1 MMKKLLSLGLILCI
15 LVGVFG
21 GMVTVQA
28 ANSGS
33 CGENVYYSYSAG
45 VLTISGTGPMTE
57 YNNMDDVP
65 WDSYRDWI
73 EEVVVEEGVT
83 TLGDW
88 SIYNMPELRKVTLPQ
103 SLKRLET
110 AVFCYCKSLSEL
122 TLPDSIEFI
131 GNLAVTDLPEL
142 TRINVPDSLR
152 EMGGF
157 EAGNYTELTNLQE
170 VIIDPD
176 HPYVKYQD
184 GMLIYRDNGRLFSG
198 CAASGDV
205 VIPYGVTVIDDSAFI
220 NNNRL
225 TTVSVAE
232 TVTEIGAMCFYRCEN
247 LTGVYLPGGLK
258 EFGYEVFGA
267 CDMLSEVRFGGTQS
281 QWDSIEFQ
289 ADSMTSEDEGLALT
303 NEILVTSSIPY
314 DTSSSAA
321 DPVSSDTPAVEV
333 PEAPVPAAVPAEI
346 RGVCGDAV
354 EWEFV
359 EYYDAE
365 TGEDQSYLSIYG
377 YGPMYDYFDGT
388 DAPWASVIGNARQI
402 SVGEGVTAIGS
413 NAFVGCENLNAMFVS
428 FTVESFGERCLRDCP
443 NLEVI
448 FYDGTLDQ
456 WQQVQV
462 GADNDT
468 LLQNLCYYEPSDD
481 TYYSL
486 PQDTSAA
493 AEPETETVT
502 DAPVQTQ
509 DAPVVSDGEGE
520 ESLSPMTIILVAAV
534 AVMVIAIVAAIIV
547 IVVVLKRTKPQS
559 APAQPQPVEAPVQE
573 QPPVT
578 QNQTQGFYSQYREGP
593 SQYGEAPSQ
602 YRQEPSQYNREE

>member
-15 LVGVFG
+15 LVGLFG

-33 CGENVYYSYSAG
+33 CGENVSYTYSGG
-45 VLTISGTGPMTE
+45 VLTISGSGPMTE
-57 YNNMDDVP
+57 YDNMDDVP
-65 WDSYRDWI
+65 WDSYRDSI

-83 TLGDW
+83 ALGDW
-88 SIYNMPELRKVTLPQ
+88 SIYNMDELRKVTLPQ

-110 AVFCYCKSLSEL
+110 AVFCFCKNLAEL

-131 GNLAVTDLPEL
+131 GNLAVTDLPSL

-157 EAGNYTELTNLQE
+157 EAGNYTELINLQE
-170 VIIDPD
+170 VIIDPE
-176 HPYVKYQD
+176 HPFVKYQD

-205 VIPYGVTVIDDSAFI
+205 VIPQGVTIIDDSAFI
-220 NNNRL
+220 QNNRI

-289 ADSMTSEDEGLALT
+289 ADNMTSEDEGLALA
-303 NEILVTSSIPY
+303 NELLVTGSIPY
-314 DTSSSAA
+314 KSSSA
-321 DPVSSDTPAVEV
+321 PAPEAAVTEAPAAPAEEV
-333 PEAPVPAAVPAEI
+333 PEAPAPAAVPAEI

-365 TGEDQSYLSIYG
+365 TGEDQSYLTIYG
-377 YGPMYDYFDGT
+377 YGSMYDYWDGT
-388 DAPWASVIGNARQI
+388 DAPWASVIGKAKQI
-402 SVGEGVTAIGS
+402 IVDEGVTAIGD
-413 NAFVGCENLNAMFVS
+413 NAFTGSVNLESAYIGS
-428 FTVESFGERCLRDCP
+428 TVTAFGENCFNDCP
-443 NLEVI
+443 FLEIVA
-448 FYDGTLDQ
+448 YQGTQEQ

-462 GADNDT
+462 EPDNDI
-468 LLQNLCYYEPSDD
+468 LLMNLFIFDPEEEVYYPPE
-481 TYYSL
+481 TG
-486 PQDTSAA
+486 AV
-493 AEPETETVT
+493 AEPETSMGQET
-502 DAPVQTQ
+502 QTPAQ
-509 DAPVVSDGEGE
+509 TESAPVVTKQE
-520 ESLSPMTIILVAAV
+520 ESLSPVTIILVAVV
-534 AVMVIAIVAAIIV
+534 AVLVVAITAAIIV
-547 IVVVLKRTKPQS
+547 IVVVLKRTKPQP
-559 APAQPQPVEAPVQE
+559 ATPVQTAEPAQMPQPE
-573 QPPVT
+573 QPVVT
-578 QNQTQGFYSQYREGP
+578 QTGTQGFYSQYRDQP
-593 SQYGEAPSQ
+593 T
-602 YRQEPSQYNREE
+602 QYNREE